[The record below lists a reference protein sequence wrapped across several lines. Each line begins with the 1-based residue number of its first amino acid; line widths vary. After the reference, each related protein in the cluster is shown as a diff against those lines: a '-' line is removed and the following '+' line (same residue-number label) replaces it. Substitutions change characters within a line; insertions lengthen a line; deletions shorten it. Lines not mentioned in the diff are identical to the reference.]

1 MSKKSSKFAVA
12 FEKHSFNVIF
22 IMKKFFSILALAL
35 LSVTT
40 WAAASITA
48 PTNDVDFGE
57 VSIKGLSKVQG
68 ETAFHA
74 AWQDLPLSSQVTIEI
89 LNQPAENCSFNIDGL
104 TSTYVWTGSGAS
116 YDPFVYEYD
125 GTLNYYADHEGNY
138 SCQIHVYAEDQDYNI
153 VAERTINV
161 TLVVT
166 NEAVV
171 AKTIPFERIETTSGL
186 HVGDTIVFVCE
197 SANAVGGPLNG
208 SYLPAIT
215 ENVTIDATNGTAQI
229 PETAQMFV
237 MSQYNNNW
245 QLTAVG
251 TTNRLLL
258 DVSDKG
264 AFAYGT
270 PSSTLLAGW
279 GITITNGVA
288 EMYRPSNKTF
298 PVWFN
303 GDRFKPYKNDGSYSE
318 FALYKKAGE
327 AQKLVSSLEVEPINF
342 EEVEQDEVKE
352 VTVAYTA
359 TNIDGEILWDIEGTD
374 KALFSV
380 TANASNSTITVKYLG
395 TATKTGAVSAQVH
408 ALFENQELDLQDE
421 YFDINLTLIP
431 ATVKLTKIEFVDA
444 PDSLVRGGSINLS
457 TFVQYTPNDA
467 ADKSLTWSVDKSY
480 QGTVDEN
487 GVFTAYNG
495 TGEVTITATS
505 VRVPSVSASVTLKL
519 YTPEPKTI
527 TLDKHELITQVGA
540 FDTLTAI
547 VGPNGASQK
556 CWFTSRNTDII
567 TCKKGNANGKGV
579 LTIKALCPEGV
590 WVLVNPKPG
599 DTLYTTVV
607 DSCLVKVMPVTVESI
622 SLPESADLKVGM
634 SLQLDPTVTPAQAKD
649 EYTITYVSDN
659 EAVATVDA
667 NGKVTAVAEGTA
679 EITATITEGKSA
691 TITITVVAPL
701 MFEKVTDAANLGVK
715 DTIILALHTAPVIA
729 GAQNGNKLTALTSDI
744 IVTATEAYGDNA
756 LRLVI
761 GTLNNKSGFSLQ
773 PVGSNQVLAEQDND
787 VTLVNTTST
796 KNLTWEFLADGSNGI
811 YVQCVNNS
819 NAMFKYL
826 AANNAIK
833 PYKTSTVG
841 AELVYVYVRK
851 YVAPAAESVT
861 LNKHELDMHIGDQ
874 DVKLKATVAP
884 SDAPQ
889 AVVWSSMNDAVATV
903 DANGYVHAVAE
914 GTTKIVVKVAGDET
928 LTDTCVVTISEW
940 KVESIT
946 LDCEEEETIEI
957 GEKLTIKATVLPS
970 GHHFDVDFYTSDESI
985 ATVTIGGVVTGVAKG
1000 DAIIT
1005 AKSGEKEAK
1014 VTIHVIEPAQGIND
1028 VKSDTN
1034 IVKIIRDGQVLILRN
1049 GEVFTVR
1056 GERVKGLED

>member
-40 WAAASITA
+40 WAATIGA
-48 PTNDVDFGE
+48 PATIDFGSY
-57 VSIKGLSKVQG
+57 SIKGLPYVEDSV
-68 ETAFHA
+68 ELT
-74 AWQDLPLSSQVTIEI
+74 LSPSDISESGISVEI
-89 LNQPAENCSFNIDGL
+89 LNDANNVFEISDSWLRPN
-104 TSTYVWTGSGAS
+104 
-116 YDPFVYEYD
+116 
-125 GTLNYYADHEGNY
+125 GTP
-138 SCQIHVYAEDQDYNI
+138 DYNG
-153 VAERTINV
+153 VKKAKVYFYATEAGTFTATLRLTDYNDAQEDV
-161 TLVVT
+161 TLSVVVT

-197 SANAVGGPLNG
+197 NANAVGGPLNG

-288 EMYRPSNKTF
+288 EMFRPSNKTF

-303 GDRFKPYKNDGSYSE
+303 GDRFKPYTNEGSYSE
-318 FALYKKAGE
+318 FALYKKVGE

-359 TNIDGEILWDIEGTD
+359 TNIDGEIQWDIEGTD

-380 TANASNSTITVKYLG
+380 TADASNSTITVKYLG
-395 TATKTGAVSAQVH
+395 TATKTGAATAQVY

-444 PDSLVRGGSINLS
+444 PDSLVRGGSIDLS

-467 ADKSLTWSVDKSY
+467 ADKSLMWSVDKSS

-505 VRVPSVSASVTLKL
+505 VRVPSVSASVTLML

-567 TCKKGNANGKGV
+567 TCKKGNADGKGV

-607 DSCLVKVMPVTVESI
+607 DSCLVKVIPVTVESI

-634 SLQLDPTVTPAQAKD
+634 SLQLDPTVT
-649 EYTITYVSDN
+649 
-659 EAVATVDA
+659 TVH
-667 NGKVTAVAEGTA
+667 GKAE
-679 EITATITEGKSA
+679 
-691 TITITVVAPL
+691 
-701 MFEKVTDAANLGVK
+701 
-715 DTIILALHTAPVIA
+715 
-729 GAQNGNKLTALTSDI
+729 
-744 IVTATEAYGDNA
+744 
-756 LRLVI
+756 
-761 GTLNNKSGFSLQ
+761 
-773 PVGSNQVLAEQDND
+773 
-787 VTLVNTTST
+787 
-796 KNLTWEFLADGSNGI
+796 
-811 YVQCVNNS
+811 
-819 NAMFKYL
+819 
-826 AANNAIK
+826 
-833 PYKTSTVG
+833 
-841 AELVYVYVRK
+841 
-851 YVAPAAESVT
+851 
-861 LNKHELDMHIGDQ
+861 
-874 DVKLKATVAP
+874 
-884 SDAPQ
+884 
-889 AVVWSSMNDAVATV
+889 
-903 DANGYVHAVAE
+903 
-914 GTTKIVVKVAGDET
+914 
-928 LTDTCVVTISEW
+928 
-940 KVESIT
+940 
-946 LDCEEEETIEI
+946 
-957 GEKLTIKATVLPS
+957 
-970 GHHFDVDFYTSDESI
+970 
-985 ATVTIGGVVTGVAKG
+985 
-1000 DAIIT
+1000 
-1005 AKSGEKEAK
+1005 
-1014 VTIHVIEPAQGIND
+1014 
-1028 VKSDTN
+1028 
-1034 IVKIIRDGQVLILRN
+1034 
-1049 GEVFTVR
+1049 
-1056 GERVKGLED
+1056 

>member
-22 IMKKFFSILALAL
+22 IMKKFFSILALAMCTL
-35 LSVTT
+35 ATQAT
-40 WAAASITA
+40 PTITVEKD
-48 PTNDVDFGE
+48 NVDFGA
-57 VSIKGLSKVQG
+57 VSIKGLSPQEVEDSVALSVG
-68 ETAFHA
+68 
-74 AWQDLPLSSQVTIEI
+74 WSDLLEWCGIWTEVTDA
-89 LNQPAENCSFNIDGL
+89 PANEDDCSFWATPDYL
-104 TSTYVWTGSGAS
+104 YATDPYSTVENPYTFMLHYRATKAG
-116 YDPFVYEYD
+116 VYTAKIHFY
-125 GTLNYYADHEGNY
+125 TY
-138 SCQIHVYAEDQDYNI
+138 SDENWEVREEKI
-153 VAERTINV
+153 VDV
-161 TLVVT
+161 TLTVT
-166 NEAVV
+166 DEAIV
-171 AKTIPFERIETTSGL
+171 AKTIPFEKVTSL
-186 HVGDTIVFVCE
+186 HVNDTIIFVNE
-197 SANAVGGPLNG
+197 AAGAITGKFTG
-208 SYLPAIT
+208 DYAYIPAIT
-215 ENVTIDATNGTAQI
+215 DITFTDGKANI
-229 PETAQMFV
+229 PEDAQMFV
-237 MSQYNNNW
+237 VSQYSGKW
-245 QLTAVG
+245 QF
-251 TTNRLLL
+251 TTTDTNKRLHL
-258 DVSDKG
+258 DVSGKG
-264 AFAYGT
+264 AFTYADTQAG
-270 PSSTLLAGW
+270 SILAGW
-279 GITITNGVA
+279 GVTFDASGNATVSRGDDD
-288 EMYRPSNKTF
+288 ETF
-298 PVWFN
+298 PVRYYS
-303 GDRFKPYKNDGSYSE
+303 DRFKPLKSLNDE
-318 FALYKKAGE
+318 KDIAIYKKVGE
-327 AQKLVSSLEVEPINF
+327 AQKLVSSLEVELINF
-342 EEVEQDEVKE
+342 GEVEQDEVKE
-352 VTVAYTA
+352 VTVAYTP

-380 TANASNSTITVKYLG
+380 TADASNSTITVKYLG
-395 TATKTGAVSAQVH
+395 TATKTGAVSARVH

-431 ATVKLTKIEFVDA
+431 ATVKLTKIEFVAA
-444 PDSLVRGGSINLS
+444 PDSLVRGGSIDLS

-567 TCKKGNANGKGV
+567 TCKKGNADGKGV

-1034 IVKIIRDGQVLILRN
+1034 VVKIIRDGQVLILRN